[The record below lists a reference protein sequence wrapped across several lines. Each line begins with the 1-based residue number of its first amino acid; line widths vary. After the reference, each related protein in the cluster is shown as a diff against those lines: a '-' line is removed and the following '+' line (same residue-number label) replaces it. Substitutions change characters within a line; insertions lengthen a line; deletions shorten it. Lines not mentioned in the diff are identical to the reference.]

1 MTLKELSTHLE
12 IESYPEAFEE
22 IYNRL
27 DGDNTIENA
36 TEELA
41 VLLHDHVAPIF
52 RRAGLICA
60 VEPLCVDDLVHTVA
74 DGARLAN
81 MVNLPEIRLLAD
93 TFHMYRNGET
103 YEDILPHGHLLS
115 HVHIGEGAK
124 RFYPAVDD
132 GMEYEKLFSVLSQV
146 NYGGVVSVEADLNG
160 EEFSA
165 VALRSME
172 ALRKAQN

>member
-1 MTLKELSTHLE
+1 M
-12 IESYPEAFEE
+12 
-22 IYNRL
+22 
-27 DGDNTIENA
+27 
-36 TEELA
+36 
-41 VLLHDHVAPIF
+41 LLHDHVAPVF

-60 VEPLCVDDLVHTVA
+60 IEPLCVDDLVHTVA

-124 RFYPAVDD
+124 RFYPAVGD
-132 GMEYEKLFSVLSQV
+132 GMEYEKLIAILRQV
-146 NYGGVVSVEADLNG
+146 NYGGVLSVEADLNG
-160 EEFSA
+160 EEFPA